1 MIQHE
6 NEMCPR
12 VGALWRSCRFTPRYD
27 TTEPS
32 AALEAQLG
40 RSWAI
45 SEQDKERLMVQQTYV
60 QDVCLTCGRVI
71 ERHG

>member
-12 VGALWRSCRFTPRYD
+12 IGKLWRSCYFTPRYD
-27 TTEPS
+27 TFEPS
-32 AALEAQLG
+32 PALETQLG

-45 SEQDKERLMVQQTYV
+45 SEQDKERLQVQTIYV
-60 QDVCLTCGRVI
+60 QDVCRTCGRVVQ
-71 ERHG
+71 RYD